1 MQSARSLLLYI
12 VSALFISSV
21 LVSAI
26 PIQLQKSFTGST
38 IAPSTFV
45 QDTLAEYYEEIV
57 DQVMEVVSDS
67 MYASAPT
74 TLMIECRTSLSLLMP
89 SLENQLSQLRASL
102 NSSIRPLLVNNLRVV
117 VRGQDAMI
125 DLNHRLAYQLGT
137 LIRAE
142 QTASTIV
149 RESMVDSASYTH
161 CVEMDSATV
170 INAILNS
177 LFSTSTTS
185 KDNTMSLTPPKA
197 NEAVNTRQWL
207 RSWFHDIGGILAI
220 EFDKRIHQG
229 VKVVLENYLAEG
241 NM

>member
-1 MQSARSLLLYI
+1 
-12 VSALFISSV
+12 
-21 LVSAI
+21 
-26 PIQLQKSFTGST
+26 
-38 IAPSTFV
+38 
-45 QDTLAEYYEEIV
+45 
-57 DQVMEVVSDS
+57 
-67 MYASAPT
+67 
-74 TLMIECRTSLSLLMP
+74 MP

-117 VRGQDAMI
+117 VHGQDAMI

-149 RESMVDSASYTH
+149 RESMVDSASYTQ

-185 KDNTMSLTPPKA
+185 KDNTMPLTPPKA

-229 VKVVLENYLAEG
+229 VKVVLESYLEG

>member
-1 MQSARSLLLYI
+1 
-12 VSALFISSV
+12 
-21 LVSAI
+21 
-26 PIQLQKSFTGST
+26 
-38 IAPSTFV
+38 
-45 QDTLAEYYEEIV
+45 
-57 DQVMEVVSDS
+57 
-67 MYASAPT
+67 
-74 TLMIECRTSLSLLMP
+74 MP

-102 NSSIRPLLVNNLRVV
+102 NTSIRPLLANNLRMVA
-117 VRGQDAMI
+117 RGQDAMI

-149 RESMVDSASYTH
+149 RESMVDSTSFSQ

-177 LFSTSTTS
+177 IFSTSS
-185 KDNTMSLTPPKA
+185 KDNTMSLPPPKA

-241 NM
+241 NL

>member
-1 MQSARSLLLYI
+1 
-12 VSALFISSV
+12 
-21 LVSAI
+21 
-26 PIQLQKSFTGST
+26 
-38 IAPSTFV
+38 
-45 QDTLAEYYEEIV
+45 
-57 DQVMEVVSDS
+57 
-67 MYASAPT
+67 
-74 TLMIECRTSLSLLMP
+74 MP
-89 SLENQLSQLRASL
+89 SLENQLSQLRANL

-149 RESMVDSASYTH
+149 RESMVDSAAFTQ

-177 LFSTSTTS
+177 LFSTSTTVS
-185 KDNTMSLTPPKA
+185 KDNTISSLPPPKA

-229 VKVVLENYLAEG
+229 VKIILENYLTEQG
-241 NM
+241 NL

>member
-1 MQSARSLLLYI
+1 
-12 VSALFISSV
+12 
-21 LVSAI
+21 
-26 PIQLQKSFTGST
+26 
-38 IAPSTFV
+38 
-45 QDTLAEYYEEIV
+45 
-57 DQVMEVVSDS
+57 
-67 MYASAPT
+67 
-74 TLMIECRTSLSLLMP
+74 MP
-89 SLENQLSQLRASL
+89 SLENQLSQLRANL

-149 RESMVDSASYTH
+149 RESMVDSAAFTQ

-177 LFSTSTTS
+177 LFSTSTATAS
-185 KDNTMSLTPPKA
+185 KDNTISSLPPPKA
-197 NEAVNTRQWL
+197 NEAVSTRQWL

-229 VKVVLENYLAEG
+229 VKIVLENYLTEQG
-241 NM
+241 NL

>member
-1 MQSARSLLLYI
+1 
-12 VSALFISSV
+12 
-21 LVSAI
+21 
-26 PIQLQKSFTGST
+26 
-38 IAPSTFV
+38 
-45 QDTLAEYYEEIV
+45 
-57 DQVMEVVSDS
+57 
-67 MYASAPT
+67 
-74 TLMIECRTSLSLLMP
+74 MP
-89 SLENQLSQLRASL
+89 SLENQLSQLRANL

-137 LIRAE
+137 MIRAE

-149 RESMVDSASYTH
+149 RESMVDSAAFNQ

-177 LFSTSTTS
+177 LFSTTSTTTAS
-185 KDNTMSLTPPKA
+185 KDNTMSSLPPPKA

-229 VKVVLENYLAEG
+229 VKIVLENYLTEQATL
-241 NM
+241 